1 VRLVVTGAGGGLG
14 RAFLAQVPAHH
25 DVHAFAHDALDVGDH
40 DAVMRTIPLL
50 EPDAVVH
57 LAAFTSVD
65 GCELDP
71 ARAARDNALGTQ
83 HVALAARAC
92 GAMLLHV
99 STDYVFDGSKGA
111 PYDEVDEPAPLSV
124 YGRSK
129 LAAERFVRDLVP
141 EHLIVRTG
149 YVFGA
154 GDDYASTAIDA
165 LRRGETVGGIRDQI
179 GSPTFVQDLAARLLP
194 LLLIRRYGTYHVA
207 GPEPASWF
215 EVLSLA
221 RSVGELAGAVEPQEA
236 AALARPARR
245 PADSSLT
252 SVYLA
257 DLGIEPLPALDDAVA
272 RSLAMGA
279 STA

>member
-1 VRLVVTGAGGGLG
+1 MRLVVTGAGGGLG

-92 GAMLLHV
+92 GAMLLHL
-99 STDYVFDGSKGA
+99 STDYVFDGTKGA
-111 PYDEVDEPAPLSV
+111 PYDELDEPAPLSV

-129 LAAERFVRDLVP
+129 LAAERFVSNLVP

-154 GDDYASTAIDA
+154 GDDYMSTAIDA